1 MQGAYMTYSEP
12 AESYQPAPPFYSIPI
27 QAPAG
32 FYYAPA
38 PAAAP
43 LPAAD
48 EVRTVFITGFPDDV
62 KERELNNML
71 RFLPGYEASQM
82 HFRNGQAQGFAL
94 FSTGSAARQ
103 AVDAV
108 QNLVFDNDCVLRAE
122 MAHKNMYLKDDPSLA
137 PKRSR
142 PSYEGGSYGGYPAAP
157 PPGVAPPPGAYAYG
171 PPAGSAPVGVVPPVQ
186 PRGYAPITNTKDN
199 PPCNTLFI
207 GNLGDGV
214 NEAEIR
220 GLFSHQPG
228 FQQLKLVR
236 GPKGVTCFIEF
247 IDVTS
252 AMAVHDAQQGA
263 ILASSDRGGIRIQYS
278 KNPFGRKRD
287 AAGAFVDP
295 GTAAAGGGNGGMYGG
310 RGEPHAADTPAQQ
323 PGQPHMPTQT
333 I

>member
-220 GLFSHQPG
+220 GLFRCGRRKAGPEPCSLPWGKVQSCSCRPGLQP
-228 FQQLKLVR
+228 
-236 GPKGVTCFIEF
+236 TCPPPGTCCPALISILPSFSPARRAA
-247 IDVTS
+247 TS
-252 AMAVHDAQQGA
+252 R
-263 ILASSDRGGIRIQYS
+263 ASSS
-278 KNPFGRKRD
+278 
-287 AAGAFVDP
+287 
-295 GTAAAGGGNGGMYGG
+295 
-310 RGEPHAADTPAQQ
+310 
-323 PGQPHMPTQT
+323 
-333 I
+333 